1 MHIVYVCRE
10 YSPSL
15 RGGGIASYIKEVAKG
30 MAAAGHKVTVVCASD
45 DTRTSS
51 DYKDGEVDVV
61 RLAGG
66 DFVVPQVEKATPMKK
81 LRAITRFFSYRRAV
95 RDAILSLKDVD
106 IIEVPEYGAEG
117 YFLQDIGIPGVT
129 RLHTPYLFDH
139 DTMGKVKLSANR
151 MLYYWQGLQEL
162 KLMKRSRYLTSCS
175 TSLKEWT
182 IKNTGNIPEDIKVIY
197 NPIDVENTPH
207 SIPTSSRLQNDVKT
221 ILFAGTVCD
230 WKGCGDLAEVGALL
244 QKQHDEMK
252 FEIRFV
258 GKTGAFAEDLKKKYG
273 GYEWFDLVG
282 KVPREELMDMYGKAD
297 VVCFPSWWENMPM
310 VCIEALLQG
319 AIVIGSNSGGMSE
332 IIEDGRSG
340 YLLAPQ
346 NPQMWADKIVE
357 VLNMD
362 DDARVQMSRDAQQR
376 IESTFDIKVVV
387 KQMTDFFSSVINDY
401 KKHK

>member
-51 DYKDGEVDVV
+51 KYMDGNVYVI

-81 LRAITRFFSYRRAV
+81 LRAINRFFSYRRAV

-117 YFLQDIGIPGVT
+117 YFLQDIGIPVVT

-139 DTMGKVKLSANR
+139 DTMGKVKFSANR
-151 MLYYWQGLQEL
+151 ILYYWQGLQEL
-162 KLMKRSRYLTSCS
+162 KLVKRSRYLTSCS
-175 TSLKEWT
+175 TSLKEWAV
-182 IKNTGNIPEDIKVIY
+182 KNTGNRSEDIKVIY

-207 SIPTSSRLQNDVKT
+207 SLPTSSRLQNEVKT

-230 WKGCGDLAEVGALL
+230 WKGCGDLAEVGVLL
-244 QKQHDEMK
+244 QKQHPEMK

-282 KVPREELMDMYGKAD
+282 KVPRDVLMGMYGKAD

-310 VCIEALLQG
+310 VCIESMLQG

-332 IIEDGRSG
+332 IIEDGKSG
-340 YLLAPQ
+340 FLLAPRS
-346 NPQMWADKIVE
+346 PQAWADRIVD
-357 VLNMD
+357 VLNMTPEKRTD
-362 DDARVQMSRDAQQR
+362 MSSCAKCR
-376 IESTFDIKVVV
+376 IEKSFSLNIIVNQMCDYFTKV
-387 KQMTDFFSSVINDY
+387 
-401 KKHK
+401 KHIYNK

>member
-10 YSPSL
+10 YPPSL
-15 RGGGIASYIKEVAKG
+15 RGGGIASYIKEMAKG
-30 MAAAGHKVTVVCASD
+30 MAAVGHRVTVVCASD

-51 DYKDGEVDVV
+51 KYKDGDVDVV

-66 DFVVPQVEKATPMKK
+66 DFVVPQVEKATPIKK
-81 LRAITRFFSYRRAV
+81 LRAITRFFSYRSAV

-117 YFLQDIGIPGVT
+117 YFLQDIGIPVVT

-175 TSLKEWT
+175 TSLKEWAV
-182 IKNTGNIPEDIKVIY
+182 KNAGNRSEDIKVIY

-207 SIPTSSRLQNDVKT
+207 SLPTSSRLQNEVRT

-230 WKGCGDLAEVGALL
+230 WKGCGDLAEVGVLL
-244 QKQHDEMK
+244 QKQHPELK
-252 FEIRFV
+252 FKICFV

-282 KVPREELMDMYGKAD
+282 KVPRDVLMGMYGKTD

-310 VCIEALLQG
+310 VCIESMLQG

-332 IIEDGRSG
+332 IIEDGKSG
-340 YLLAPQ
+340 FLLAPRS
-346 NPQMWADKIVE
+346 PQAWADRIVD
-357 VLNMD
+357 VLNMTPEKRTD
-362 DDARVQMSRDAQQR
+362 MSSCAKCR
-376 IESTFDIKVVV
+376 IEKSFSLNIIVNQMCDYFTKV
-387 KQMTDFFSSVINDY
+387 
-401 KKHK
+401 KHIYNK